1 MLTPSDI
8 LRYLIQRGRLT
19 SESLFA
25 GDVQVIDVSRRNH
38 NFKIVSR
45 DGAFL
50 IKHGVNA
57 ETASSLS
64 CEAAVYE
71 LLHSD
76 TESRRTRMADHVPAY
91 YGYDAANHVLILGL
105 IIDAEDVRTYQDRRR
120 NVSTRIAA
128 SMGGILGTF
137 HSLRCLESKALG
149 TSSFRNEPPWVLSL
163 HRPRFNV
170 FRELSSANLRI
181 VRVIQECD
189 EFSNSF
195 DTLSRA
201 WVPDRLIHSDV
212 KWDNWVVL
220 PRSSSQR
227 TLRLSLID
235 WELASIGDPA
245 WDVGSVL
252 AGYLSLWL
260 SSIPILEEGPSERLL
275 ALARYPL
282 ERIQS
287 AVRAFWMSYVRRVD
301 LFGLNAEQCLLKA
314 IRYAAAR
321 LVQTEFE
328 QSRTASRV
336 TANTICALQLSL
348 NMMLRPMD
356 SALLLLGLR

>member
-8 LRYLIQRGRLT
+8 LRYLIQHGRLT

-25 GDVQVIDVSRRNH
+25 SDLQVIDVSRRNH
-38 NFKIVSR
+38 NFKVVCG

-64 CEAAVYE
+64 REAAVYE

-76 TESRRTRMADHVPAY
+76 TESRRTRMADHVPPY
-91 YGYDAANHVLILGL
+91 FGHDAANHVLILGL
-105 IIDAEDVRTYQDRRR
+105 IGDAEDVRAYQDRRR
-120 NVSTRIAA
+120 KVSTRIAA
-128 SMGGILGTF
+128 AIGRILGTF
-137 HSLRCLESKALG
+137 HGLRCLEAKALG
-149 TSSFRNEPPWVLSL
+149 SSSFPNEPPWVLSL

-181 VRVIQECD
+181 VRIIQESG

-195 DTLSRA
+195 ETLSRA
-201 WVPDRLIHSDV
+201 WGPERLIHADV

-220 PRSSSQR
+220 PRSSSQK

-282 ERIQS
+282 QRIQS
-287 AVRAFWMSYVRRVD
+287 AVRAFWKSYVSRVG
-301 LFGLNAEQCLLKA
+301 LSGLNAEKCLLKA
-314 IRYAAAR
+314 VGYAAAR

-328 QSRTASRV
+328 NSRNASRV

-348 NMMLRPMD
+348 NMMLRPID
-356 SALLLLGLR
+356 SAVLLLGLR